1 MQPDNI
7 DYTEQRA
14 NSNTHTTQKRKFK
27 TTTSVSPKRICQKE
41 SRQDDAIKMMI
52 QPQTLQGDLK
62 ELPVTGWIAQPL
74 CYRKPNLHFVELG
87 GLATGKIKFYQ

>member
-1 MQPDNI
+1 
-7 DYTEQRA
+7 
-14 NSNTHTTQKRKFK
+14 
-27 TTTSVSPKRICQKE
+27 
-41 SRQDDAIKMMI
+41 MMI